1 MIDFVFQSRLSLIFQ
16 VANMERQILYKEPTS
31 KTVRLVRGMENT

>member
-1 MIDFVFQSRLSLIFQ
+1 MIDFIFQSRLSLIFQ
-16 VANMERQILYKEPTS
+16 VPNMERQILYKEPTF